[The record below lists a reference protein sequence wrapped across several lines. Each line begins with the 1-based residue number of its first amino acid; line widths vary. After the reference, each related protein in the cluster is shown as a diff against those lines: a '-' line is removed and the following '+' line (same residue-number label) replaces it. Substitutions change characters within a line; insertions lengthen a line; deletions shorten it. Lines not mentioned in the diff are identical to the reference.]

1 MNRFQRLVLALTL
14 ACVPWLAHAQGYKC
28 RQADGSTSY
37 QDHACPSGTAS
48 SSAVSTDES
57 LDIGLPP
64 LTGLDAPCQHTVRQT
79 VSNCLSPVQ
88 ETIKR
93 CYKARLSSSCNAKML
108 AGGGRRDAV
117 CASQAAPCVQD
128 GVTEAKRCIVN
139 ALPPTCVSQLRVA
152 GMR

>member
-28 RQADGSTSY
+28 KQADGSTSY

-48 SSAVSTDES
+48 SSAVSTDQS

-64 LTGLDAPCQHTVRQT
+64 LTGLDASCQQTVRRT
-79 VSNCLSPVQ
+79 VSGCMSPVQ
-88 ETIKR
+88 DSLKR
-93 CYKARLSSSCNAKML
+93 CFQSRLSSHCNAQML
-108 AGGGRRDAV
+108 GGTRRDPA
-117 CASQAAPCVQD
+117 CVQQAMPCMSD
-128 GVTEAKRCIVN
+128 GISEAKRCISNGV
-139 ALPPTCVSQLRVA
+139 PPTCLSQLRTA

>member
-28 RQADGSTSY
+28 RQADGSVSY

-48 SSAVSTDES
+48 STAVSTDQS

-64 LTGLDAPCQHTVRQT
+64 LTGLDAPCQQSVHRAVTT
-79 VSNCLSPVQ
+79 CLSPIQ
-88 ETIKR
+88 DALKR
-93 CYKARLSSSCNAKML
+93 CFKVRLSSSCNAQML
-108 AGGGRRDAV
+108 AGNRNSTCSA
-117 CASQAAPCVQD
+117 QAAPCVQD
-128 GVTEAKRCIVN
+128 GAAEGRRCIVN
-139 ALPPTCVSQLRVA
+139 VLPPTCVSQLRTA